1 VDSFTGVFEARQ
13 GGALAMCRRRVTSSG
28 IDFAGA
34 MREPR
39 RDGRP
44 DVLPLSVQVSGH
56 GVNPANIR
64 VDAPDVDTNNFHGG
78 IHPFNATS
86 THQCE
91 ICWQR
96 VLVGMECPCLST
108 CQYRKSSA
116 LN

>member
-56 GVNPANIR
+56 GVNPASTPR
-64 VDAPDVDTNNFHGG
+64 AH
-78 IHPFNATS
+78 TS
-86 THQCE
+86 ARFAGNVSLLAWNVPAC
-91 ICWQR
+91 R
-96 VLVGMECPCLST
+96 PAST
-108 CQYRKSSA
+108 VS
-116 LN
+116 LLL